1 MRTTTLKKGDK
12 VALLIDDEQWAEA
25 RVIDPLSTQFTCRV
39 LRQKQVRFYFYLDK
53 GFTWR
58 PLK

>member
-1 MRTTTLKKGDK
+1 MQLTKVNKNDK
-12 VALLIDDEQWAEA
+12 IELLIDGEPWAVA
-25 RVIDPLSTQFTCRV
+25 KVIDPLSTQFTCRV